1 MKKVFKISLILMS
14 IVIIILGSCV
24 AVFAHPGKTD
34 SNGGHFDRSTGEY
47 HYHHGYPAHQHENG
61 TCPYDF
67 KNNEKSTEKHYNYE
81 ETTTKVQTTEIETFA
96 TIIVEDNTKSNN
108 SNEIDYDSIRNK
120 AKINDWVQEYLN
132 NYEKLNN
139 YYSSA
144 RQQIS
149 NTNTCDSELY
159 SNFSSL
165 NKKVIASLPNYKK
178 YISDDKYNEIQKQT
192 KLYKYFLYNNN
203 PNDLEYIETTT
214 ETSTSVFNNM
224 STVEKVF
231 TVMCYCFFFVYIIE
245 VIILAIMLLVRD
257 IKDYLLVCDIKDYDF
272 ASAFFYTIV
281 FLIYA
286 FITFGYFS
294 FLFNDDK
301 NIYVLFFVYLP
312 APIISTY
319 MLYVFIED
327 IVTKKKKSK
336 EGD

>member
-1 MKKVFKISLILMS
+1 MKKIFKISLILMS
-14 IVIIILGSCV
+14 IVVIILGSCV

-61 TCPYDF
+61 TCPYN
-67 KNNEKSTEKHYNYE
+67 KKST
-81 ETTTKVQTTEIETFA
+81 TTEKAETFA
-96 TIIVEDNTKSNN
+96 TIVIEDNKQKDN
-108 SNEIDYDSIRNK
+108 SSGIDYDSIRNK

-132 NYEKLNN
+132 NYEKLND

-149 NTNTCDSELY
+149 KTNTCEPELY

-192 KLYKYFLYNNN
+192 KLYKNFLDNNS
-203 PNDLEYIETTT
+203 PNDSEYIETIT
-214 ETSTSVFNNM
+214 EETHTSIFNNM

-231 TVMCYCFFFVYIIE
+231 IIICYCFFGIYIFE
-245 VIILAIMLLVRD
+245 VIILAIILSISHIKEIRNGYVSLKNILVS
-257 IKDYLLVCDIKDYDF
+257 ILI
-272 ASAFFYTIV
+272 
-281 FLIYA
+281 FLTYIY
-286 FITFGYFS
+286 ITCVYFS
-294 FLFNDDK
+294 FLFK
-301 NIYVLFFVYLP
+301 SETNIFFLFFFYLP

-319 MLYVFIED
+319 ILYIFIKDTIAE
-327 IVTKKKKSK
+327 KKRQK
-336 EGD
+336 

>member
-61 TCPYDF
+61 TCPYN
-67 KNNEKSTEKHYNYE
+67 KKST
-81 ETTTKVQTTEIETFA
+81 TTEKAETFA
-96 TIIVEDNTKSNN
+96 TIVIEDNKQKDN
-108 SNEIDYDSIRNK
+108 SSGIDYDSIRNK

-149 NTNTCDSELY
+149 NTNTYDPELY

-178 YISDDKYNEIQKQT
+178 YISDDKYNEIQKRT
-192 KLYKYFLYNNN
+192 KLYKNFLDNNS
-203 PNDLEYIETTT
+203 PNDLEYIETIT
-214 ETSTSVFNNM
+214 EEAHTSIFNNM

-231 TVMCYCFFFVYIIE
+231 TIMCYCFFAVYIIE
-245 VIILAIMLLVRD
+245 VIILTIMLLVR
-257 IKDYLLVCDIKDYDF
+257 DIKDYDF
-272 ASAFFYTIV
+272 ASAFFNTIV

-319 MLYVFIED
+319 ILYIFIRDTIAE
-327 IVTKKKKSK
+327 KKKSK

>member
-1 MKKVFKISLILMS
+1 MKKVFKTGLILIS

-34 SNGGHFDRSTGEY
+34 SDGGHFDRSTGEY

-61 TCPYDF
+61 TCPYN
-67 KNNEKSTEKHYNYE
+67 KKSTTNEKA
-81 ETTTKVQTTEIETFA
+81 ETFA
-96 TIIVEDNTKSNN
+96 TIVIEDNKQKDN
-108 SNEIDYDSIRNK
+108 SSGIDYDSIRNK

-192 KLYKYFLYNNN
+192 KLYKNFLDNNS
-203 PNDLEYIETTT
+203 PNDSEYIETIT
-214 ETSTSVFNNM
+214 EETHTSIFNNM

-231 TVMCYCFFFVYIIE
+231 IIICYCFFGIYIFE
-245 VIILAIMLLVRD
+245 VIILAIILSVSHIKEIKNGYVSLKNILVS
-257 IKDYLLVCDIKDYDF
+257 ILI
-272 ASAFFYTIV
+272 
-281 FLIYA
+281 FLTYIY
-286 FITFGYFS
+286 ITCVYFS
-294 FLFNDDK
+294 FLFKNEA
-301 NIYVLFFVYLP
+301 NIYFLFFLYLP

-319 MLYVFIED
+319 ILYIFIRDTIAE
-327 IVTKKKKSK
+327 KKKSK

>member
-1 MKKVFKISLILMS
+1 MKKAFKIFLIALS
-14 IVIIILGSCV
+14 AIIIISGSCV

-34 SNGGHFDRSTGEY
+34 SSGGHYDRSTGEY
-47 HYHHGYPAHQHENG
+47 HYHHGYPAHQHDNG

-67 KNNEKSTEKHYNYE
+67 KNNEKSTEKYYNYE
-81 ETTTKVQTTEIETFA
+81 ETTTKVQTAEIETFA

-108 SNEIDYDSIRNK
+108 SNEIDYDSLRNK

-149 NTNTCDSELY
+149 KANTYDSELY

-178 YISDDKYNEIQKQT
+178 YISNDKYNEIQQKT
-192 KLYKYFLYNNN
+192 KMYEHFLNNN
-203 PNDLEYIETTT
+203 SPTDLEYIETTK
-214 ETSTSVFNNM
+214 ETSTIIFNNM

-231 TVMCYCFFFVYIIE
+231 TVICYCFFAIYIVE
-245 VIILAIMLLVRD
+245 VIILAIMLLISQ
-257 IKDYLLVCDIKDYDF
+257 IKDIRNGNITLKKILEALLIFLTYIYITYVSFSLLFEKD
-272 ASAFFYTIV
+272 
-281 FLIYA
+281 LNIY
-286 FITFGYFS
+286 
-294 FLFNDDK
+294 FLF
-301 NIYVLFFVYLP
+301 FFYLP

-319 MLYVFIED
+319 ILYIF
-327 IVTKKKKSK
+327 TKDTIAEKKNRRR
-336 EGD
+336 

>member
-1 MKKVFKISLILMS
+1 MKKVFKTSLILIS

-34 SNGGHFDRSTGEY
+34 SNGGHFDRSIGEY

-61 TCPYDF
+61 TCPYN
-67 KNNEKSTEKHYNYE
+67 KKLTTTEKD
-81 ETTTKVQTTEIETFA
+81 ETFA
-96 TIIVEDNTKSNN
+96 TIVIENDEQKDNS
-108 SNEIDYDSIRNK
+108 SDIDYDLIRNK

-149 NTNTCDSELY
+149 ETNTCDSELY

-178 YISDDKYNEIQKQT
+178 YISNDKYNEIQKQT
-192 KLYKYFLYNNN
+192 KLYRNFLDNNN
-203 PNDLEYIETTT
+203 PNDLEYAETIT
-214 ETSTSVFNNM
+214 EETHTSIFNNM

-231 TVMCYCFFFVYIIE
+231 IIICYCFFGIYIFE
-245 VIILAIMLLVRD
+245 VIILAIILSISRIKEIRNGYVSFKNILVS
-257 IKDYLLVCDIKDYDF
+257 ILI
-272 ASAFFYTIV
+272 
-281 FLIYA
+281 FLTYIY
-286 FITFGYFS
+286 ITCVYFS
-294 FLFNDDK
+294 FLFKNET
-301 NIYVLFFVYLP
+301 NIYFLFFFYLP

-319 MLYVFIED
+319 ILYIFIRDTIAE
-327 IVTKKKKSK
+327 KKKIKRR
-336 EGD
+336 

>member
-14 IVIIILGSCV
+14 IVVIILGSCV

-34 SNGGHFDRSTGEY
+34 SDGGHFDRSTGEY

-81 ETTTKVQTTEIETFA
+81 ETTTKVQTAEIETFA
-96 TIIVEDNTKSNN
+96 TIVIEDNEQKDN
-108 SNEIDYDSIRNK
+108 SSGIDYDSIRNK

-149 NTNTCDSELY
+149 KANTYDSELY

-192 KLYKYFLYNNN
+192 KLYRNFLDNNS
-203 PNDLEYIETTT
+203 PNDLEYIEAIT
-214 ETSTSVFNNM
+214 EETHTSIFNNM

-231 TVMCYCFFFVYIIE
+231 IIICYCFFGIYIFE
-245 VIILAIMLLVRD
+245 VIILAIILSISRIKEIRNGYVSFKNILVS
-257 IKDYLLVCDIKDYDF
+257 ILI
-272 ASAFFYTIV
+272 
-281 FLIYA
+281 FLTYIY
-286 FITFGYFS
+286 ISYVYFS
-294 FLFNDDK
+294 FLFK
-301 NIYVLFFVYLP
+301 SETNIYFLFFFYLP

-319 MLYVFIED
+319 ILYIFIRDTIAE
-327 IVTKKKKSK
+327 KKKR
-336 EGD
+336 

>member
-1 MKKVFKISLILMS
+1 MKKAFKISLILML
-14 IVIIILGSCV
+14 IVVIILGSCV

-34 SNGGHFDRSTGEY
+34 SDGGHFDRSTGEY
-47 HYHHGYPAHQHENG
+47 HYHHGYPAHQHKNG

-67 KNNEKSTEKHYNYE
+67 DNNEKSTESHNYGY
-81 ETTTKVQTTEIETFA
+81 
-96 TIIVEDNTKSNN
+96 
-108 SNEIDYDSIRNK
+108 DYESIRDK
-120 AKINDWVQEYLN
+120 YATATSKEPITKKSQLDFISD
-132 NYEKLNN
+132 YEKLEE
-139 YYSSA
+139 YYKDA

-149 NTNTCDSELY
+149 ETNTYDTQLY
-159 SNFSSL
+159 SDFLVL
-165 NKKVIASLPNYKK
+165 NTQIIHDLPSYKG
-178 YISDDKYNEIQKQT
+178 YMNDNKYNEIQKQT
-192 KLYKYFLYNNN
+192 KLYRNFLDNNN
-203 PNDLEYIETTT
+203 PNNLEYIETTT

-231 TVMCYCFFFVYIIE
+231 TIMCYCFFAVYIIE

>member
-1 MKKVFKISLILMS
+1 MKKAFKISLILMS

-34 SNGGHFDRSTGEY
+34 SDGGHFDRSTGEY

-61 TCPYDF
+61 TCPYN
-67 KNNEKSTEKHYNYE
+67 KKST
-81 ETTTKVQTTEIETFA
+81 TTEKAETFA
-96 TIIVEDNTKSNN
+96 TIVIEDNKQKDN
-108 SNEIDYDSIRNK
+108 SSGIDYDSIRNK

-192 KLYKYFLYNNN
+192 KLYKNFLDNNS
-203 PNDLEYIETTT
+203 PNDLEYIETIT
-214 ETSTSVFNNM
+214 EDTHTSIFNNM

-231 TVMCYCFFFVYIIE
+231 IIICYCFFGIYIFE
-245 VIILAIMLLVRD
+245 VIILAIILSISHIKEIRNGYVSLKNILVS
-257 IKDYLLVCDIKDYDF
+257 ILI
-272 ASAFFYTIV
+272 
-281 FLIYA
+281 FLTYIY
-286 FITFGYFS
+286 ITYVYFS
-294 FLFNDDK
+294 FLFKNEA
-301 NIYVLFFVYLP
+301 NIYFLFFFYLP

-319 MLYVFIED
+319 ILYIFIRDTIAE
-327 IVTKKKKSK
+327 KKKSK

>member
-1 MKKVFKISLILMS
+1 MKKAFKISLILMS

-34 SNGGHFDRSTGEY
+34 SDGGHFDRSTGEY

-61 TCPYDF
+61 TCPYN
-67 KNNEKSTEKHYNYE
+67 KKST
-81 ETTTKVQTTEIETFA
+81 TTEKAETFA
-96 TIIVEDNTKSNN
+96 TIVIEDNKQKDN
-108 SNEIDYDSIRNK
+108 SSGIDYDSIRNK

-149 NTNTCDSELY
+149 NTNTYEPELY

-192 KLYKYFLYNNN
+192 KLYKNFLDNNN
-203 PNDLEYIETTT
+203 PNDLEYIETIT
-214 ETSTSVFNNM
+214 EKAHTSIFNNM

-231 TVMCYCFFFVYIIE
+231 IIICYCFFGIYIFE
-245 VIILAIMLLVRD
+245 VITLAIILSISHIKEIRNGYVSLKNILVS
-257 IKDYLLVCDIKDYDF
+257 ILI
-272 ASAFFYTIV
+272 
-281 FLIYA
+281 FLTYIY
-286 FITFGYFS
+286 ITCVYFS
-294 FLFNDDK
+294 FLFK
-301 NIYVLFFVYLP
+301 SETNIYFLFFFYLP

-319 MLYVFIED
+319 ILYIFIRDTIAE
-327 IVTKKKKSK
+327 KKNKRR
-336 EGD
+336 

>member
-1 MKKVFKISLILMS
+1 MKKAFKISLILMS

-34 SNGGHFDRSTGEY
+34 SGGGHFDRSSGEY

-61 TCPYDF
+61 TCPYN
-67 KNNEKSTEKHYNYE
+67 KKST
-81 ETTTKVQTTEIETFA
+81 TTEKAETFA
-96 TIIVEDNTKSNN
+96 TIVIEDNKQKDN
-108 SNEIDYDSIRNK
+108 SSGIDYDSIRNK

-139 YYSSA
+139 YYTSA

-149 NTNTCDSELY
+149 NTNTCEPELY

-192 KLYKYFLYNNN
+192 KLYKNFLDNNN
-203 PNDLEYIETTT
+203 PNDLEYIETIT
-214 ETSTSVFNNM
+214 EETQTSIFNNM

-231 TVMCYCFFFVYIIE
+231 IIICYCFFGIYIFE
-245 VIILAIMLLVRD
+245 VIILAIILSISHIKEIRKGYVSLKNILVS
-257 IKDYLLVCDIKDYDF
+257 ILI
-272 ASAFFYTIV
+272 
-281 FLIYA
+281 FLTYIY
-286 FITFGYFS
+286 ISYVYFS
-294 FLFNDDK
+294 FLFK
-301 NIYVLFFVYLP
+301 SETNIYFLFFFYLP

-319 MLYVFIED
+319 ILYIFIRDTIAE
-327 IVTKKKKSK
+327 KKNKRR
-336 EGD
+336 

>member
-1 MKKVFKISLILMS
+1 MKKGFKISLILMS

-47 HYHHGYPAHQHENG
+47 HYHHGYPAHQHKNG
-61 TCPYDF
+61 TCPYN
-67 KNNEKSTEKHYNYE
+67 KKST
-81 ETTTKVQTTEIETFA
+81 TTEKAETFA
-96 TIIVEDNTKSNN
+96 TIVIEDNKQKDN
-108 SNEIDYDSIRNK
+108 SSGIDYDSIRNK

-149 NTNTCDSELY
+149 KTNTCDPELY

-192 KLYKYFLYNNN
+192 KLYKNFLDNNS
-203 PNDLEYIETTT
+203 PNDSEYIETIT
-214 ETSTSVFNNM
+214 EETHTSIFNNM

-231 TVMCYCFFFVYIIE
+231 IIICYCFFGIYIFE
-245 VIILAIMLLVRD
+245 VIILAIVLSISHIKEIRNGYVSLKNILVS
-257 IKDYLLVCDIKDYDF
+257 ILI
-272 ASAFFYTIV
+272 
-281 FLIYA
+281 FLTYIY
-286 FITFGYFS
+286 ITCVYFS
-294 FLFNDDK
+294 FLFK
-301 NIYVLFFVYLP
+301 SETNIFFLFFFYLP

-319 MLYVFIED
+319 ILYIFIKDTIAE
-327 IVTKKKKSK
+327 KKRQK
-336 EGD
+336 

>member
-1 MKKVFKISLILMS
+1 MKKAFKIFLIALS
-14 IVIIILGSCV
+14 AIIIISGSCV

-34 SNGGHFDRSTGEY
+34 SSGGHYDRSTGEY
-47 HYHHGYPAHQHENG
+47 HYHHGHPAHQHDNG

-67 KNNEKSTEKHYNYE
+67 KNNKKSTEKYYNYE

-108 SNEIDYDSIRNK
+108 SNEIDYDSLRNK

-149 NTNTCDSELY
+149 KANTYDSELY

-178 YISDDKYNEIQKQT
+178 YISNDKYNEIQQKT
-192 KLYKYFLYNNN
+192 KLYEHFLDNNS
-203 PNDLEYIETTT
+203 PTDLEYIETTK
-214 ETSTSVFNNM
+214 ETSTSIFNNM
-224 STVEKVF
+224 PTVEKVF
-231 TVMCYCFFFVYIIE
+231 TVICYCFFAIYIAE
-245 VIILAIMLLVRD
+245 VIILAIILSISRIKEIRNGYVSFKNILVS
-257 IKDYLLVCDIKDYDF
+257 ILI
-272 ASAFFYTIV
+272 
-281 FLIYA
+281 FLTYIY
-286 FITFGYFS
+286 ISYVYFS
-294 FLFNDDK
+294 FLFK
-301 NIYVLFFVYLP
+301 SETNIYFLFFFYLP

-319 MLYVFIED
+319 ILYIFIRDTIAE
-327 IVTKKKKSK
+327 KKNKRR
-336 EGD
+336 

>member
-1 MKKVFKISLILMS
+1 MKKVFKISLILIS
-14 IVIIILGSCV
+14 IVVIILGSCV

-34 SNGGHFDRSTGEY
+34 SDGGHFDRSTGEY

-61 TCPYDF
+61 TCPYN
-67 KNNEKSTEKHYNYE
+67 KKSTTAK
-81 ETTTKVQTTEIETFA
+81 KAETFA
-96 TIIVEDNTKSNN
+96 TIVIEDNEQKDN
-108 SNEIDYDSIRNK
+108 SSGIDYDSIRNK

-149 NTNTCDSELY
+149 NTNTCEPELY

-192 KLYKYFLYNNN
+192 KLYKNFLDNNN
-203 PNDLEYIETTT
+203 PDDLEYIETIT
-214 ETSTSVFNNM
+214 EETHTSIFNNM

-231 TVMCYCFFFVYIIE
+231 IIICYCFFGIYIFE
-245 VIILAIMLLVRD
+245 VIILAIILSISRIKEIRNGYVSFKNILVS
-257 IKDYLLVCDIKDYDF
+257 ILI
-272 ASAFFYTIV
+272 
-281 FLIYA
+281 FLTYIY
-286 FITFGYFS
+286 ISYVYFS
-294 FLFNDDK
+294 FLFK
-301 NIYVLFFVYLP
+301 SETNIYFLFFFYLP

-319 MLYVFIED
+319 ILYIFIRDTIAE
-327 IVTKKKKSK
+327 KKKR
-336 EGD
+336 

>member
-1 MKKVFKISLILMS
+1 MKKVFKISLILIS
-14 IVIIILGSCV
+14 IVVIILGSCV

-34 SNGGHFDRSTGEY
+34 SDGGHFDRSTGEY

-61 TCPYDF
+61 TCPYN
-67 KNNEKSTEKHYNYE
+67 KKSTTAK
-81 ETTTKVQTTEIETFA
+81 KAETFA
-96 TIIVEDNTKSNN
+96 TIVIEDNEQKDN
-108 SNEIDYDSIRNK
+108 SSGIDYDSIRNK

-149 NTNTCDSELY
+149 NTNTCEPELY

-192 KLYKYFLYNNN
+192 KLYKNFLDNNN
-203 PNDLEYIETTT
+203 PNDLEYIETIT
-214 ETSTSVFNNM
+214 EETHTSIFNNM

-231 TVMCYCFFFVYIIE
+231 IIICYCFFGIYIFE
-245 VIILAIMLLVRD
+245 VIILAIILSISRIKEIRNGYVSFKNILVS
-257 IKDYLLVCDIKDYDF
+257 ILI
-272 ASAFFYTIV
+272 
-281 FLIYA
+281 FLTYIY
-286 FITFGYFS
+286 ISYVYFS
-294 FLFNDDK
+294 FLFK
-301 NIYVLFFVYLP
+301 SETNIYFLFFFYLP

-319 MLYVFIED
+319 ILYIFIRDTIAE
-327 IVTKKKKSK
+327 KKKR
-336 EGD
+336 

>member
-1 MKKVFKISLILMS
+1 MKKAFKISLILMS

-34 SNGGHFDRSTGEY
+34 SDGGHFDRSTGEY

-61 TCPYDF
+61 TCPYN
-67 KNNEKSTEKHYNYE
+67 KKST
-81 ETTTKVQTTEIETFA
+81 TTEKAETFA
-96 TIIVEDNTKSNN
+96 TIVIEDNKQKDN
-108 SNEIDYDSIRNK
+108 SSGIDYDSIRNK

-192 KLYKYFLYNNN
+192 KLYKNFLDNNS
-203 PNDLEYIETTT
+203 PNDLEYIETIT
-214 ETSTSVFNNM
+214 EETHTSIFNNM

-231 TVMCYCFFFVYIIE
+231 IIICYCFFGIYIFE
-245 VIILAIMLLVRD
+245 VIILAIILSISH
-257 IKDYLLVCDIKDYDF
+257 IKEIRN
-272 ASAFFYTIV
+272 
-281 FLIYA
+281 
-286 FITFGYFS
+286 GYVS
-294 FLFNDDK
+294 LK
-301 NIYVLFFVYLP
+301 NILVSILIFLTFRD
-312 APIISTY
+312 
-319 MLYVFIED
+319 F
-327 IVTKKKKSK
+327 
-336 EGD
+336 

>member
-1 MKKVFKISLILMS
+1 MEKAFKISLILMS

-34 SNGGHFDRSTGEY
+34 SDGGHFDRSTGEY

-61 TCPYDF
+61 TCPYN
-67 KNNEKSTEKHYNYE
+67 KKST
-81 ETTTKVQTTEIETFA
+81 TTEKAETFA
-96 TIIVEDNTKSNN
+96 TIVIEDNKQKDN
-108 SNEIDYDSIRNK
+108 SSGIDYDSIRNK

-149 NTNTCDSELY
+149 NTNTCEPELY

-192 KLYKYFLYNNN
+192 KLYKNFLDNNN
-203 PNDLEYIETTT
+203 PNDLEYIETIT
-214 ETSTSVFNNM
+214 EETHTSIFNNM

-231 TVMCYCFFFVYIIE
+231 IIICYCFFGIYIFE
-245 VIILAIMLLVRD
+245 VIILAIILSISHIKEIRNGYVSLKNILVS
-257 IKDYLLVCDIKDYDF
+257 ILI
-272 ASAFFYTIV
+272 
-281 FLIYA
+281 FLTYIY
-286 FITFGYFS
+286 ITCVYFS
-294 FLFNDDK
+294 FLFK
-301 NIYVLFFVYLP
+301 SETNIYFLFFFYLP

-319 MLYVFIED
+319 ILYIFIRDTIAE
-327 IVTKKKKSK
+327 KKKR
-336 EGD
+336 

>member
-1 MKKVFKISLILMS
+1 MKKIFKTSLILMS
-14 IVIIILGSCV
+14 IVVIILGSCV

-34 SNGGHFDRSTGEY
+34 STGGHFDRSTGEY

-61 TCPYDF
+61 TCPYN
-67 KNNEKSTEKHYNYE
+67 KKST
-81 ETTTKVQTTEIETFA
+81 TTEKAETFA
-96 TIIVEDNTKSNN
+96 TIIVEDNTKSDN
-108 SNEIDYDSIRNK
+108 SNEIDYDSLRNK

-149 NTNTCDSELY
+149 KTNTYDTELY

-192 KLYKYFLYNNN
+192 KLYKNFLDNNS
-203 PNDLEYIETTT
+203 PNDLEYIETIT
-214 ETSTSVFNNM
+214 EETHTSIFNNM

-231 TVMCYCFFFVYIIE
+231 IIICYCFFGIYIFE
-245 VIILAIMLLVRD
+245 VIILAIILSISHIKGIRNRYVSLKNILVL
-257 IKDYLLVCDIKDYDF
+257 ILI
-272 ASAFFYTIV
+272 
-281 FLIYA
+281 FLTYIY
-286 FITFGYFS
+286 ITCVYFS
-294 FLFNDDK
+294 FLFKNEA
-301 NIYVLFFVYLP
+301 NIYFLFFFYLP

-319 MLYVFIED
+319 ILYIFIRDTIAE
-327 IVTKKKKSK
+327 KKKR
-336 EGD
+336 

>member
-1 MKKVFKISLILMS
+1 MKKAFKISLILMS

-34 SNGGHFDRSTGEY
+34 SDGGHFDRSTGEY

-61 TCPYDF
+61 TCPYN
-67 KNNEKSTEKHYNYE
+67 KKST
-81 ETTTKVQTTEIETFA
+81 TTEKAETFA
-96 TIIVEDNTKSNN
+96 TIVIEDNKQKDN
-108 SNEIDYDSIRNK
+108 SSGIDYNLIRKK

-149 NTNTCDSELY
+149 NTNTCELELY

-192 KLYKYFLYNNN
+192 KLYKNFLDNNS
-203 PNDLEYIETTT
+203 PNDSEYIETIT
-214 ETSTSVFNNM
+214 EETHTSIFNNM

-231 TVMCYCFFFVYIIE
+231 IIICYCFFGIYIFE
-245 VIILAIMLLVRD
+245 VIILAIILSISHIKEIRNGYVSLKNILVS
-257 IKDYLLVCDIKDYDF
+257 ILI
-272 ASAFFYTIV
+272 
-281 FLIYA
+281 FLTYIY
-286 FITFGYFS
+286 ITCVYFS
-294 FLFNDDK
+294 FLFK
-301 NIYVLFFVYLP
+301 SETNIYFLFFFYLP

-319 MLYVFIED
+319 ILYIFIRDTIAE
-327 IVTKKKKSK
+327 KKNKRR
-336 EGD
+336 

>member
-1 MKKVFKISLILMS
+1 MS

-67 KNNEKSTEKHYNYE
+67 DNNEKSTESHNYGY
-81 ETTTKVQTTEIETFA
+81 
-96 TIIVEDNTKSNN
+96 
-108 SNEIDYDSIRNK
+108 DYESIRDK
-120 AKINDWVQEYLN
+120 YATATSKEPITKKSQLDFISD
-132 NYEKLNN
+132 YEKLEE
-139 YYSSA
+139 YYKDA

-149 NTNTCDSELY
+149 ETNTYDTQLY
-159 SNFSSL
+159 SDFLVL
-165 NKKVIASLPNYKK
+165 NTQIIHDLPSYKG
-178 YISDDKYNEIQKQT
+178 YMNDNKYNEIQKQT
-192 KLYKYFLYNNN
+192 KLYGNFLDNNN
-203 PNDLEYIETTT
+203 PNNLEYIETTT

-231 TVMCYCFFFVYIIE
+231 TIMCYCFFAVYIIE
-245 VIILAIMLLVRD
+245 VIILTIMLLVR
-257 IKDYLLVCDIKDYDF
+257 DIKDYDF
-272 ASAFFYTIV
+272 ASAFFNTIV

-319 MLYVFIED
+319 MLYVFIDD
-327 IVTKKKKSK
+327 IVTEKNQKKVIK
-336 EGD
+336 

>member
-1 MKKVFKISLILMS
+1 MKKAFKISLILMS
-14 IVIIILGSCV
+14 IVVIFLGSCV

-34 SNGGHFDRSTGEY
+34 SDGGHFDRSTGEY

-61 TCPYDF
+61 TCPYN
-67 KNNEKSTEKHYNYE
+67 KKST
-81 ETTTKVQTTEIETFA
+81 TTEKAETFA
-96 TIIVEDNTKSNN
+96 TIVIEDNKQKDN
-108 SNEIDYDSIRNK
+108 SSGIDYDSIRNK

-149 NTNTCDSELY
+149 NTNTYEPELY

-192 KLYKYFLYNNN
+192 KLYKNFLDNNN
-203 PNDLEYIETTT
+203 PNDLEYIETIT
-214 ETSTSVFNNM
+214 EETHTSIFNNM

-231 TVMCYCFFFVYIIE
+231 IIICYCFFGIYIFE
-245 VIILAIMLLVRD
+245 VIILAIIISTSHIKEIRKGYVSLKNILVS
-257 IKDYLLVCDIKDYDF
+257 ILI
-272 ASAFFYTIV
+272 
-281 FLIYA
+281 FLTYIY
-286 FITFGYFS
+286 ISYVYFS
-294 FLFNDDK
+294 FLFK
-301 NIYVLFFVYLP
+301 SETNIYFLFFFYLP

-319 MLYVFIED
+319 ILYIFIRDTIAE
-327 IVTKKKKSK
+327 KKKR
-336 EGD
+336 